1 MTPDS
6 LPAADRTPA
15 ANPRVTALETKLLSM
30 PPVRALGIHVARF
43 EGNVLTL
50 AAPLSAN
57 VNDKGSAF
65 GGSLASAMTLAAW
78 GLATL
83 ELQQAGFQ
91 ADVYVQDS
99 TLRYLKPLYDD
110 LRVEARIVPGQDW
123 TSFLAS
129 FASRGKARCTL
140 LADAFDAQGTVVT
153 SFEGRF
159 VALRPGN

>member
-1 MTPDS
+1 MQ
-6 LPAADRTPA
+6 AH
-15 ANPRVTALETKLLSM
+15 ANPPDRVAALERKLLSM

-50 AAPLSAN
+50 AAPLTHN

-83 ELQQAGFQ
+83 ELQQAGFL

-110 LRVEARIVPGQDW
+110 LRVDARIVPGQDW

-129 FASRGKARCTL
+129 FAARGKARCTL
-140 LADAFDAQGTVVT
+140 LADAFDAQGNVVT